1 MLQFF
6 YKPYM
11 DETHLIDLQ
20 RKEINGEYIY
30 FDSQG
35 NFFDNKGEVINKV
48 KFESYVVET
57 YQLTNKE
64 EEKEKEQVKEQKE
77 QVKEQ
82 KNLQTMPLSEK
93 MLAETKE
100 YTQKL
105 LEMILEKYEGQTV
118 GEGDFTLE
126 SLMQEFFDAPPE
138 EKKGKKAKKKD
149 KSGEPK
155 KPRALSGYTLF
166 AKENKEKFNKEM
178 SELDE
183 KPKYVSFASGK
194 WKELSDE
201 EKGEWNQKAKDLK
214 D

>member
-1 MLQFF
+1 
-6 YKPYM
+6 M

-35 NFFDNKGEVINKV
+35 NFFDNKGEGINKV
-48 KFESYVVET
+48 KFESCVDET

-64 EEKEKEQVKEQKE
+64 EEKEKEQKE

-126 SLMQEFFDAPPE
+126 SLMQDFFDAPPE
-138 EKKGKKAKKKD
+138 EKKGKKAKKKKE
-149 KSGEPK
+149 KSEEPK
-155 KPRALSGYTLF
+155 KPKALSGYTLF
-166 AKENKEKFNKEM
+166 SKENKEEFNKEM

-214 D
+214 EQA

>member
-1 MLQFF
+1 
-6 YKPYM
+6 M
-11 DETHLIDLQ
+11 DETHLIDIQ

-30 FDSQG
+30 FDLQG

-48 KFESYVVET
+48 KFESCIDGK
-57 YQLTNKE
+57 YQLINKE
-64 EEKEKEQVKEQKE
+64 EKEQVKEQ
-77 QVKEQ
+77 KEQ

-105 LEMILEKYEGQTV
+105 IEMILEKYEGQTV
-118 GEGDFTLE
+118 GEGDFTLV
-126 SLMQEFFDAPPE
+126 SLMHEFFDAPPGE
-138 EKKGKKAKKKD
+138 KQEKKGKKAKKK
-149 KSGEPK
+149 KETSGEPK

-166 AKENKEKFNKEM
+166 AKDNKETFNKEM

-183 KPKYVSFASGK
+183 KPKYVSFVSGK
-194 WKELSDE
+194 WKGLSDD

-214 D
+214 DQA

>member
-1 MLQFF
+1 
-6 YKPYM
+6 
-11 DETHLIDLQ
+11 
-20 RKEINGEYIY
+20 
-30 FDSQG
+30 
-35 NFFDNKGEVINKV
+35 
-48 KFESYVVET
+48 
-57 YQLTNKE
+57 
-64 EEKEKEQVKEQKE
+64 
-77 QVKEQ
+77 
-82 KNLQTMPLSEK
+82 MPLSEK

-126 SLMQEFFDAPPE
+126 SLMQDFFDAPPE
-138 EKKGKKAKKKD
+138 EKKGKKAKKKKE

-155 KPRALSGYTLF
+155 KPKALSGYTLF
-166 AKENKEKFNKEM
+166 SKENKEEFNKEM

-201 EKGEWNQKAKDLK
+201 EKREWNQKAKDLK

>member
-1 MLQFF
+1 
-6 YKPYM
+6 M

-48 KFESYVVET
+48 KFESCVDET

-64 EEKEKEQVKEQKE
+64 EEKEKEQKEQVKEQKE

-105 LEMILEKYEGQTV
+105 LEMILEMYEGQTV
-118 GEGDFTLE
+118 GEGDFTLD
-126 SLMQEFFDAPPE
+126 SLMQDFFDAPPE
-138 EKKGKKAKKKD
+138 EKKGGKAKKK
-149 KSGEPK
+149 KETPGKPK

-166 AKENKEKFNKEM
+166 AKENKEEFNKEM

-201 EKGEWNQKAKDLK
+201 EKGKWNQKAKDLK

>member
-1 MLQFF
+1 
-6 YKPYM
+6 M
-11 DETHLIDLQ
+11 DETHLIDIQ

-30 FDSQG
+30 FDLQG

-48 KFESYVVET
+48 KFESCIDGK
-57 YQLTNKE
+57 YQLINKE
-64 EEKEKEQVKEQKE
+64 EKEQVKEQ
-77 QVKEQ
+77 KEQ

-105 LEMILEKYEGQTV
+105 IEMILEKYEGQTV
-118 GEGDFTLE
+118 GEGDFTLV
-126 SLMQEFFDAPPE
+126 SLMHEFFDAPPG
-138 EKKGKKAKKKD
+138 EKKGKKAKKK
-149 KSGEPK
+149 KETSGEPK

-166 AKENKEKFNKEM
+166 AKDNKETFNKEM

-183 KPKYVSFASGK
+183 KPKYVSFVSGK
-194 WKELSDE
+194 WKGLSDD

-214 D
+214 DQA

>member
-1 MLQFF
+1 
-6 YKPYM
+6 M

-48 KFESYVVET
+48 KFESCVDET

-64 EEKEKEQVKEQKE
+64 EEKEKEQKE

-126 SLMQEFFDAPPE
+126 SLMQDFFDAPPE
-138 EKKGKKAKKKD
+138 EKKGKKAKKKKE
-149 KSGEPK
+149 KSEEPK
-155 KPRALSGYTLF
+155 KPKALSGYTLF
-166 AKENKEKFNKEM
+166 SKENKEEFNKEM

-214 D
+214 EQA

>member
-1 MLQFF
+1 
-6 YKPYM
+6 M

-35 NFFDNKGEVINKV
+35 NFFNNKGEGLNKV
-48 KFESYVVET
+48 KFESCVDET

-64 EEKEKEQVKEQKE
+64 EEEKEQVKEQ
-77 QVKEQ
+77 KEQ

-105 LEMILEKYEGQTV
+105 LVMILEKYEGQTV

-126 SLMQEFFDAPPE
+126 SLMQDFFDAPPE
-138 EKKGKKAKKKD
+138 EKKGKKAKKKKD
-149 KSGEPK
+149 TSGEPK

-183 KPKYVSFASGK
+183 KPKYVSFVSGK

>member
-1 MLQFF
+1 
-6 YKPYM
+6 M

-20 RKEINGEYIY
+20 RKEIKGEYIY

-48 KFESYVVET
+48 KFESCVVET

-64 EEKEKEQVKEQKE
+64 EEKEKEQEKEQKE

-118 GEGDFTLE
+118 GEGDFTLD
-126 SLMQEFFDAPPE
+126 SLMQDFFDAPPE
-138 EKKGKKAKKKD
+138 EKKGKKTKKKKD
-149 KSGEPK
+149 TSGEPK

-214 D
+214 ED